1 MTMTAPSLTAEPHA
15 PALVPRVRSILVQPR
30 SEWVVI
36 NAEPATMRGLYAGYI
51 APLAAI
57 GPLASLI
64 GMSVLGVRLPFGGT
78 YRVPFGSAVVSAAV
92 HYATALVATY
102 VLALIIDALAP
113 NFGGERNAIQAL
125 KVAAYA
131 STAAWL
137 AGVFAVVPGLAVFG
151 VVGLYSLYLIFAGLP
166 TVMQAPRDRALG
178 YAAAVIASA
187 IVLLV
192 ISGLIASRFVSY
204 PSLSLPVR

>member
-1 MTMTAPSLTAEPHA
+1 
-15 PALVPRVRSILVQPR
+15 
-30 SEWVVI
+30 
-36 NAEPATMRGLYAGYI
+36 MRGLYAGYI